1 MDLEDVN
8 PTPKLPPGPPN
19 TLSTSVSELAPL
31 SPADLEPIEVLDDG
45 SDEAANS
52 FEYPQTHDLNLE
64 ALPGKEALDL
74 LGKRHD
80 EALAANDKLISKLNS
95 ERLKTSQLENQL
107 SLGKSYLFYF
117 SFL

>member
-1 MDLEDVN
+1 M
-8 PTPKLPPGPPN
+8 
-19 TLSTSVSELAPL
+19 
-31 SPADLEPIEVLDDG
+31 LDDG
-45 SDEAANS
+45 SEDQANI
-52 FEYPQTHDLNLE
+52 FEYHQAQDLNLE

-107 SLGKSYLFYF
+107 SLGKSFLFYF